1 MFSARGFIRGTGT
14 CIERTM
20 DSQEDLAAWL
30 ETRVRRYEVPAF
42 IDTDPISIPTAFS
55 EADDR
60 AIAGLFAA
68 LLAWGQRVTMLR
80 KLEDLMERMH
90 YQPARYVYDFDEMY
104 DGAALD
110 GFVHRTFHA
119 DDARWLCKLLRDA
132 WRSQGSIEGL
142 FARHLTPSSDN
153 IGGAIEGFSRHLLE
167 EVQPS
172 VPTRL
177 AKHLA
182 RPSRGSAA
190 KRLCMFLRWMVRS
203 GPVDFGLW
211 TNISPAQLVLPVDTH
226 SARVARS
233 LGLLSRKQNDWKAAE
248 ELTLHCK
255 QLDPSDPARFDFAL
269 YGAGVNGER

>member
-1 MFSARGFIRGTGT
+1 
-14 CIERTM
+14 M
-20 DSQEDLAAWL
+20 DSREELTDWL

-42 IDTDPISIPTAFS
+42 IDTDPISIPTAFA

-80 KLEDLMERMH
+80 KLEELMERMR
-90 YQPARYVYDFDEMY
+90 YQPARYVYDFDEMR

-132 WRSQGSIEGL
+132 WRSEGTLERL
-142 FARHLTPSSDN
+142 FARHLTPSSEHV
-153 IGGAIEGFSRHLLE
+153 GGAIEGFSRHLLE
-167 EVQPS
+167 DVHPS

-211 TNISPAQLVLPVDTH
+211 TTISPSQLVLPVDTH

-248 ELTLHCK
+248 ELTFRCK